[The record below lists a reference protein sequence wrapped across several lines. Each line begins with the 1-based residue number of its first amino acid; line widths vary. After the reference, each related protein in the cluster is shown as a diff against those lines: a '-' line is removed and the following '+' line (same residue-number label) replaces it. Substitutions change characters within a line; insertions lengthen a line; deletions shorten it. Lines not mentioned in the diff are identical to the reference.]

1 MLCHQAAAPP
11 YLLSLSLPLSLP
23 RSLFLFCLS
32 LSQPLS
38 PPAFHPAGPAAC
50 ASPGARQPR
59 SGGAAQQGRPH
70 VRDPAHGNQGR
81 RGGGFPVCA
90 YVDASRLMRGNAA
103 RVSDFIRATLPE
115 ALHRVLDK
123 HCFSRT
129 RVVPIPDIDDIH
141 PLPHLGVTV
150 HPPPA
155 APSAQKPAQGVYCRA
170 YVTAAGGVPSHQAIQ
185 FLGQVRARAPGEK
198 EFRRPA
204 LHGLVL
210 PELPQLVELDKRRR
224 GIIVLRAVPR
234 PATAAAWR
242 CLGHSH
248 QGTVAQG
255 VSGQGHCSHGLL
267 GARGAA
273 RGTATRARGAT
284 ARGTATRGR
293 WRQRP
298 PIVARQQFAE
308 PIAIIVV
315 DRRLMIDGRA
325 SWPGPIIDGNACSFG
340 RRHSSSNGALI

>member
-1 MLCHQAAAPP
+1 
-11 YLLSLSLPLSLP
+11 
-23 RSLFLFCLS
+23 
-32 LSQPLS
+32 
-38 PPAFHPAGPAAC
+38 
-50 ASPGARQPR
+50 
-59 SGGAAQQGRPH
+59 
-70 VRDPAHGNQGR
+70 
-81 RGGGFPVCA
+81 
-90 YVDASRLMRGNAA
+90 MRGNAA

-340 RRHSSSNGALI
+340 RRHSSSSGALIPRGGSRSRGGDAMLLAASGGAVVVEVATLSSTTQTRP

>member
-1 MLCHQAAAPP
+1 M
-11 YLLSLSLPLSLP
+11 
-23 RSLFLFCLS
+23 R
-32 LSQPLS
+32 
-38 PPAFHPAGPAAC
+38 
-50 ASPGARQPR
+50 
-59 SGGAAQQGRPH
+59 
-70 VRDPAHGNQGR
+70 
-81 RGGGFPVCA
+81 FPVCA
-90 YVDASRLMRGNAA
+90 YVDESRLMRGNAA

-242 CLGHSH
+242 CLGAQPPGHCCPRCFGSGALQPWAARGEGRCPGHSH
-248 QGTVAQG
+248 QGQGRHCPGHSHQGAMAAAAAYRRAPTV
-255 VSGQGHCSHGLL
+255 
-267 GARGAA
+267 R
-273 RGTATRARGAT
+273 RANRHH
-284 ARGTATRGR
+284 RR
-293 WRQRP
+293 RQAPR
-298 PIVARQQFAE
+298 
-308 PIAIIVV
+308 
-315 DRRLMIDGRA
+315 D
-325 SWPGPIIDGNACSFG
+325 
-340 RRHSSSNGALI
+340 